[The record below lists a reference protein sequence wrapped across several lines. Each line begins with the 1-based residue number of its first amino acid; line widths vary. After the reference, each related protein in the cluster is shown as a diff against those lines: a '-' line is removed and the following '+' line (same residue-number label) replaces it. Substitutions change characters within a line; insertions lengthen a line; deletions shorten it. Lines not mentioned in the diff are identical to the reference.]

1 MPRKKTVKQE
11 GREFHRVTV
20 QEIIDFA
27 GMMNLDP
34 RIVGIS
40 FWTDK
45 AISEVQ
51 EMKENDYEQ
60 FTNLV
65 QFYQPYIPLQMP
77 VLPKPKEGWFKEF
90 LKHNDIASL
99 GLPIFTEFIE

>member
-27 GMMNLDP
+27 GMTNLDP

-60 FTNLV
+60 FTN
-65 QFYQPYIPLQMP
+65 
-77 VLPKPKEGWFKEF
+77 G
-90 LKHNDIASL
+90 
-99 GLPIFTEFIE
+99 